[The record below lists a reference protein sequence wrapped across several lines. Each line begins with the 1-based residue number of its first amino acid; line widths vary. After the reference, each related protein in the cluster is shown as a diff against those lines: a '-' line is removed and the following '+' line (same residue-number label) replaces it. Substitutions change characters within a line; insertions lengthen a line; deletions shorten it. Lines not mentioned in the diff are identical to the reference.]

1 MKYDVYVK
9 TNLPSL
15 EGKKYLVTGANSG
28 LGFSA
33 CKTFLLK
40 GASVIMACRNMERAL
55 QAKENL
61 LKIVPSG
68 QIDIVEFDQA
78 DKESIE
84 RLPKQIEKFGHLDAV
99 VLNAGI
105 FHPNKKLLTKQ
116 DYSLTVGTNFI
127 GLHFTVEAL
136 KPLIEEGMIKRLVLV
151 SSLVT
156 HFGRSRHYE
165 HYFKKYHRS
174 SFKQYAVSKRMI
186 FEYGLYLSN
195 VLYGQTEVTLCHPG
209 LASTNIIGGQA
220 TSFSKRFQYAGK
232 KFMHKFGN
240 SADKSSLCLVQAA
253 VKSPANLGYFYPK
266 HFFHIRGI
274 PKEKRLHLNEKKY
287 ARLLKSLSHL

>member
-1 MKYDVYVK
+1 MKYLDYVEK
-9 TNLPSL
+9 NLPSI
-15 EGKKYLVTGANSG
+15 EGKTYLVTGANSG

-40 GASVIMACRNMERAL
+40 GASIIMACRNEERA
-55 QAKENL
+55 QKAKEKL
-61 LKIVPSG
+61 LEDVPNG
-68 QIDIVEFDQA
+68 KIDIVSFDQA
-78 DKESIE
+78 DKQSIDA
-84 RLPKQIEKFGHLDAV
+84 LPKQLEKYEHIDAV
-99 VLNAGI
+99 ILNAGI
-105 FHPNKKLLTKQ
+105 FHPGKNLFTKQ
-116 DYSLTVGTNFI
+116 GYSLTVGTNFI
-127 GLHFTVEAL
+127 GLYFCVESL
-136 KPLIEEGMIKRLVLV
+136 KKMIEEGKIKRLVLV

-156 HFGRSRHYE
+156 HFGRSKHYE
-165 HYFKKYHRS
+165 NYFKKYHRS

-186 FEYGLYLSN
+186 FEYGLYLSS

-232 KFMHKFGN
+232 RFMHRFGN
-240 SADKSSLCLVQAA
+240 SADKSSLCLVEAA
-253 VKSPANLGYFYPK
+253 LKSPANLGYFYPK
-266 HFFHIRGI
+266 HFFHIRGF